1 VDALIGGGVGLLVTA
16 LLLPPNP
23 MTVAQRAAEPLLDAL
38 ADGFEAIAAALDIRD
53 QKAAEAALERLR
65 GTNAE
70 LATYNDALVASQEA
84 VKLSPV
90 WWRFRHRLARYAES
104 APELDRVTRNAR
116 VLARRA
122 VALLRDHEPVPTELL
137 AAVEALGTATRELGH
152 ALERGEEP
160 VATREL
166 VRCAVRHASEAHEAT
181 LGFSGQMA
189 IGQIRFVATDLFRH
203 GPHGRR
209 EGHQGGL
216 RSAEGL
222 TPGSERVVSWGG
234 GSSGS
239 RRPRRRRVA
248 APAGDGAAARRR
260 S

>member
-23 MTVAQRAAEPLLDAL
+23 MTVAQRAAQPLLDAL

-53 QKAAEAALERLR
+53 RAAAEEALERLR

-70 LATYNDALVASQEA
+70 LAAHNDALLASQEA

-90 WWRFRHRLARYAES
+90 WWRFRHRLARYAET

-137 AAVEALGTATRELGH
+137 AAVEALGTATRKLGR
-152 ALERGEEP
+152 ALERGQEP

-166 VRCAVRHASEAHEAT
+166 VRSAVRHASRAHEAT

-189 IGQIRFVATDLFRH
+189 IGQIRFVATDL
-203 GPHGRR
+203 
-209 EGHQGGL
+209 L
-216 RSAEGL
+216 RATGMDRAEAEKAVRAASAPPKG
-222 TPGSERVVSWGG
+222 
-234 GSSGS
+234 
-239 RRPRRRRVA
+239 
-248 APAGDGAAARRR
+248 
-260 S
+260 